1 MYKTEFSIVWKI
13 EDFSFCNEK
22 TDQYFNSPDY
32 NIPSLTDRTWGL
44 RLYPRGKT
52 EETTNFISCFL
63 YIRGWD
69 SFPAFD
75 VEIKI
80 LGPTGEVLKTLKLCD
95 NKSSNK
101 EHKWGSATFLPAM
114 AVTQDARNST
124 EDSLTICCKVHGK
137 NPTADVFDERIA
149 HTKIGVDRQL
159 IKCHSRYSEGRMV
172 FRTHS
177 EYFKNKYFKFS
188 IASKHNNLIVSMWK
202 PRNRFYWFVVTCK
215 ITMLNMKNYE
225 TCSETY
231 RHFFEEKEC
240 TITIP
245 LAIFLNELKRN
256 AVEYQH
262 SMIKTVYL
270 TAEFSY
276 SNGIYTHFIPNNK
289 SFRTK
294 IPSIKD
300 DLRALF
306 YNKKFCDVKLRVD
319 NQVIEAHKNVLAAR
333 SPVFAVMF
341 DHGMTE
347 TQMGIV
353 DFVDTDIHILN
364 LFLQFLY
371 TDTVDEMDYEVAMN
385 LLMVAEKY
393 QVLSL
398 KEKCCMFLKTEMS
411 IENVCDILS
420 LANAVNYE
428 YLKSA
433 SVDFIIG
440 IPGNVLQSP
449 KWETW
454 KKNNKELA
462 RAISFQLYLNASSR
476 KANMCDVTQ
485 RNLEALSRY
494 SWKV

>member
-1 MYKTEFSIVWKI
+1 
-13 EDFSFCNEK
+13 
-22 TDQYFNSPDY
+22 
-32 NIPSLTDRTWGL
+32 
-44 RLYPRGKT
+44 
-52 EETTNFISCFL
+52 
-63 YIRGWD
+63 
-69 SFPAFD
+69 
-75 VEIKI
+75 
-80 LGPTGEVLKTLKLCD
+80 
-95 NKSSNK
+95 
-101 EHKWGSATFLPAM
+101 
-114 AVTQDARNST
+114 
-124 EDSLTICCKVHGK
+124 
-137 NPTADVFDERIA
+137 
-149 HTKIGVDRQL
+149 
-159 IKCHSRYSEGRMV
+159 
-172 FRTHS
+172 
-177 EYFKNKYFKFS
+177 
-188 IASKHNNLIVSMWK
+188 
-202 PRNRFYWFVVTCK
+202 
-215 ITMLNMKNYE
+215 
-225 TCSETY
+225 
-231 RHFFEEKEC
+231 
-240 TITIP
+240 
-245 LAIFLNELKRN
+245 
-256 AVEYQH
+256 
-262 SMIKTVYL
+262 
-270 TAEFSY
+270 
-276 SNGIYTHFIPNNK
+276 
-289 SFRTK
+289 
-294 IPSIKD
+294 
-300 DLRALF
+300 
-306 YNKKFCDVKLRVD
+306 
-319 NQVIEAHKNVLAAR
+319 
-333 SPVFAVMF
+333 MF

-353 DFVDTDIHILN
+353 DIVDTDIHILN

-485 RNLEALSRY
+485 RNLEALSRC